1 MQKLIFLQLLLFPLT
16 INSIFAQ
23 NKPSKHQFEVQASG
37 IYQFPTITNTGSPN
51 NTYGGFDAAYGYG
64 LHLNYTCRIYNH
76 LHFQAQFGASE
87 QGRTDHEGKKW
98 EHYLL
103 NAGIGLRYKFNV
115 FQLYTMLIRQ
125 NYIGGND
132 PLIKFIDNSLPLI
145 INKSEIG
152 FNPGILATI
161 TPHFSIGASYTKM
174 LTPYH
179 RAPLG
184 RDDFKVFRQNIALS
198 LYYSFK

>member
-1 MQKLIFLQLLLFPLT
+1 
-16 INSIFAQ
+16 
-23 NKPSKHQFEVQASG
+23 
-37 IYQFPTITNTGSPN
+37 
-51 NTYGGFDAAYGYG
+51 
-64 LHLNYTCRIYNH
+64 
-76 LHFQAQFGASE
+76 
-87 QGRTDHEGKKW
+87 
-98 EHYLL
+98 
-103 NAGIGLRYKFNV
+103 
-115 FQLYTMLIRQ
+115 MLIRQ